1 MTPKLGDETGSV
13 LTVNSPA
20 VPPAVRSALRGFH
33 TVTCLPVQWGEQDAF
48 GHVNN
53 VTYFRWLESA
63 RIDLLKACPS
73 SVSMS
78 ASGLGPILASI
89 QCDYRRQLRF
99 PDTVWI
105 GSRVARVGRSSVE
118 LEHVVVSES
127 QGVAAASGKCVIV
140 VFDYTNQRVSR
151 IPDDL
156 RAAFERSLAIAATQA
171 SETIAAETQSEQVN
185 DGSR

>member
-1 MTPKLGDETGSV
+1 MNQTANAGADAALV
-13 LTVNSPA
+13 AWSPNL
-20 VPPAVRSALRGFH
+20 PTALQNPLKGFH
-33 TVTCLPVQWGEQDAF
+33 TVTRLPVQWGDQDAF

-53 VTYFRWLESA
+53 VVYFRWLESA
-63 RIDLLKACPS
+63 RIDLLNACPS
-73 SVSMS
+73 SVSMT

-105 GSRVARVGRSSVE
+105 GSKVARVGRSSVE
-118 LEHVVVSES
+118 LEHVIVSES

-156 RAAFERSLAIAATQA
+156 RSAFERSQAA
-171 SETIAAETQSEQVN
+171 AAAAQTERSN
-185 DGSR
+185 